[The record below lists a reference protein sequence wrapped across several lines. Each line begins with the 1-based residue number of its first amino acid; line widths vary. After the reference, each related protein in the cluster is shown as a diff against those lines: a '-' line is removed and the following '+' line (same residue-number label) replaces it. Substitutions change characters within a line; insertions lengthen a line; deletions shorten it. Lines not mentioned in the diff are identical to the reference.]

1 MRRLFFPTLAAFLLC
16 LPLILAERCA
26 HYTGMVGP
34 RVYHEQQRTPAP
46 NEGLDA
52 VVTERETDATVATPT
67 EVFLV
72 PTGEKVSGEPI
83 WLADHAE
90 GVQVVWHGPIHLEI
104 RAPKARTFRH
114 TPSFK
119 AHDRVVT
126 SVLSEDR
133 DTGTPLD

>member
-1 MRRLFFPTLAAFLLC
+1 MRCLFFPTLATFFLC
-16 LPLILAERCA
+16 LPLILAERCT
-26 HYTGMVGP
+26 HYAGMLGP
-34 RVYHEQQRTPAP
+34 RVYHEQQRAPTPS
-46 NEGLDA
+46 ESLDA
-52 VVTERETDATVATPT
+52 VVTKRETHSTVATPT

-90 GVQVVWHGPIHLEI
+90 GVQVVWHGPTHLEI

-114 TPSFK
+114 TPSFRTR
-119 AHDRVVT
+119 DRVVT
-126 SVLSEDR
+126 SVLSVDR